1 MRNAS
6 NEDGSLPSIRS
17 MSAEVLQLP
26 TVESLAEEIR
36 GLVYERQT
44 MRAVGADREALERNR
59 VELVQRQQELVD
71 ALIKRY
77 LPGDLHAA

>member
-1 MRNAS
+1 
-6 NEDGSLPSIRS
+6 
-17 MSAEVLQLP
+17 MSAEVLHLP

-44 MRAVGADREALERNR
+44 MRSVGADRDTLERNR

-71 ALIKRY
+71 ALIRRY
-77 LPGDLHAA
+77 LPAEHAA

>member
-1 MRNAS
+1 M
-6 NEDGSLPSIRS
+6 RS
-17 MSAEVLQLP
+17 MSAEIVQLP
-26 TVESLAEEIR
+26 TVETLAEEIR

-59 VELVQRQQELVD
+59 VELVQRQQELVG
-71 ALIKRY
+71 ALIRRY

>member
-1 MRNAS
+1 
-6 NEDGSLPSIRS
+6 

-44 MRAVGADREALERNR
+44 MRSVGASREELEHNR
-59 VELVQRQQELVD
+59 MELVRRQQELVD
-71 ALIKRY
+71 ALIRRY
-77 LPGDLHAA
+77 LPADLDAA

>member
-1 MRNAS
+1 
-6 NEDGSLPSIRS
+6 